1 MSVTDARV
9 HAPLTPPCTDKE
21 LVARVRSG
29 DERACEV
36 LYLAFHDPLW
46 RYAFGYVRSSAVAE
60 EIVQDVFLAVWRDRA
75 EWEVSTSVRA
85 WLYGATRNH
94 ALNHLRHERVVAR
107 LTDAATTEQ
116 NEGTTGDHATPL
128 AMGAPPADAQQ
139 LVEAHDLD
147 DAVDHALSELPAR
160 RRLAMTLRWKHDLGP
175 TEIAQVLGVTP
186 EAVRVL
192 LTRARQDLTA
202 LLDQL
207 RG

>member
-1 MSVTDARV
+1 
-9 HAPLTPPCTDKE
+9 
-21 LVARVRSG
+21 
-29 DERACEV
+29 
-36 LYLAFHDPLW
+36 
-46 RYAFGYVRSSAVAE
+46 
-60 EIVQDVFLAVWRDRA
+60 
-75 EWEVSTSVRA
+75 VSTSVRA